1 VPAGTVDQGGVAA
14 PGRDH
19 TPHEVLNAVAM
30 QLANRVRRHPPRRP
44 PDAFP
49 IEVVEDAH
57 ECDAAEANGC
67 QREDSASCAH
77 LSIVS
82 ADVATSIDAAPTR
95 RVTVSPAFR
104 RISHLLPSRVF
115 VIRAERHAGCHA
127 LTG

>member
-57 ECDAAEANGC
+57 ECDAAEANRC
-67 QREDSASCAH
+67 QREDRASCAH

-82 ADVATSIDAAPTR
+82 ADVATSIDADQLGASQCHLRSAGSPT
-95 RVTVSPAFR
+95 S
-104 RISHLLPSRVF
+104 SRLGCF